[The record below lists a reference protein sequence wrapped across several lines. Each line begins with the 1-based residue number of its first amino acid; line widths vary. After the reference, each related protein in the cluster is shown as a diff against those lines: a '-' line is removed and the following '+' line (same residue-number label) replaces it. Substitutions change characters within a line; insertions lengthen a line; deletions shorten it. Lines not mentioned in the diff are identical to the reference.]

1 MLFNHTR
8 HLLLPAEH
16 QNHATLGFQQGAS
29 LDDPGK
35 ILEGTG
41 KDMRHVKFKNGEKIN
56 TTAVIALL
64 KQAAS

>member
-1 MLFNHTR
+1 
-8 HLLLPAEH
+8 
-16 QNHATLGFQQGAS
+16 